1 MAIDISAE
9 VTRNWPQ
16 TEGKLGAAG
25 ELDYAAEKVKAIA
38 RAKRNAY
45 GRQAVPADESGIPEI
60 VAYWIADKAT
70 IYLISLA
77 VEYYSIKEH
86 ISTAKEGAT
95 LTHYDKI
102 TALQK
107 LKAELEAACARG
119 WDEVLALA
127 QPTTGDSDRVG
138 RQTINIPSVSVDG
151 LLVDPATRAM
161 DRGNW

>member
-1 MAIDISAE
+1 MAVDISAE

-16 TEGKLGAAG
+16 TEGKLSAAS

-38 RAKRNAY
+38 RAKRDAY
-45 GRQAVPADESGIPEI
+45 GRQTVPTDESDIHEI
-60 VAYWIADKAT
+60 IAYWIADKAT
-70 IYLISLA
+70 IYLIPLA
-77 VEYYSIKEH
+77 IEYYSIKEH

-107 LKAELEAACARG
+107 LKGELEAACARG

-127 QPTTGDSDRVG
+127 QPTIGDTNLVG
-138 RQTINIPSVSVDG
+138 QQTMNTPEVSVDG
-151 LLVDPATRAM
+151 LLIDPFSRALN
-161 DRGNW
+161 RGRW

>member
-16 TEGKLGAAG
+16 TEGKLAAAS
-25 ELDYAAEKVKAIA
+25 ELDYAAEKVRAIA
-38 RAKRNAY
+38 RAKRDAY
-45 GRQAVPADESGIPEI
+45 GRQTVPTDEGDVHEI
-60 VAYWIADKAT
+60 IAYWVADKAT
-70 IYLISLA
+70 VYLIPLA
-77 VEYYSIKEH
+77 IEYYSIKEH

-107 LKAELEAACARG
+107 LKAELEAACARA

-127 QPTTGDSDRVG
+127 QPTTGDTDRVG
-138 RQTINIPSVSVDG
+138 RQTLNTPTVRVDG
-151 LLVDPATRAM
+151 LIVDPFSRAIN
-161 DRGNW
+161 RGSW